1 MTRRLVLIFILSG
14 IAVCAFVYVLSGSRI
29 SNPVSSLTEDISERD
44 DSSQWFRIER
54 TKKLRGVALVI
65 HGLNL
70 RPDRMK
76 SLAAILND
84 AGVEVLNLSLRGHG
98 NNYLR
103 KANLSSAEAR
113 LDSFRSVSYGLWSDE
128 MYDAYLKVR
137 ERALRGTL
145 PVFLVGYSL
154 GGLLVCDLALSHSD
168 VYFERM
174 ILFAP
179 AFNVTAESYL
189 LKALMSFPSVV
200 IDSLSP
206 VSYRANEG
214 TPMSAYKALFEAVE
228 YFEKN
233 ADDRLNKPTI
243 IFIDE
248 KDEFI
253 SCSKLR
259 EMLARKNFNRWQIHA
274 VQKDD
279 DVDEKISHHLIIDDA
294 SVGEDMWREMKGA
307 IRKHLTVRTWS
318 RSGGYSAR

>member
-1 MTRRLVLIFILSG
+1 MVCFLIGITVGAFI
-14 IAVCAFVYVLSGSRI
+14 YVLSGGGVSK
-29 SNPVSSLTEDISERD
+29 SVSSLTGNIGDRGD
-44 DSSQWFRIER
+44 YSQWFRIEQ
-54 TKKLRGVALVI
+54 TKRLRGIALVV

-70 RPDRMK
+70 RPDRMQ
-76 SLAAILND
+76 SIVAVLRD
-84 AGVEVLNLSLRGHG
+84 AGVEVLNVSLRGHG

-103 KANLSSAEAR
+103 KVNLSSAEAR

-128 MYDAYLKVR
+128 IYDAYLKVR
-137 ERALRGTL
+137 ERAFRGNL

-154 GGLLVCDLALSHSD
+154 GGLLGCNLALSRSD
-168 VYFERM
+168 VCFDRV

-253 SCSKLR
+253 SCSKMR
-259 EMLARKNFNRWQIHA
+259 EMLARNNFNRWQIHA
-274 VQKDD
+274 VQKDG
-279 DVDEKISHHLIIDDA
+279 DVDKKISRHLIIDEA
-294 SVGEDMWREMKGA
+294 SVGEHMWRRMKGS
-307 IRKHLTVRTWS
+307 IRKHLTLKTSGR
-318 RSGGYSAR
+318 RSCGYSVK